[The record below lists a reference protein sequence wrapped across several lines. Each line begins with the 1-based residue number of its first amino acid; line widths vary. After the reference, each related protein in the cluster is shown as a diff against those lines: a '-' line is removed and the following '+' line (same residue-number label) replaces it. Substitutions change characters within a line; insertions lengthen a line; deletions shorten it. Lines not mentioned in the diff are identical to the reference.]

1 MRQIIYDLSDN
12 LKSKYT
18 LPDWRYFDLITEV
31 NDDVDDMFEDLKS
44 INGNYALIARWEFG
58 KKESIRLLSEF
69 MDTIETKNK
78 ERYTKRKNQSNYKAI
93 YKMTQ
98 KQIKDTRKLL
108 IKNMK
113 KLKKKQI
120 TKAKLFRYL

>member
-1 MRQIIYDLSDN
+1 
-12 LKSKYT
+12 
-18 LPDWRYFDLITEV
+18 
-31 NDDVDDMFEDLKS
+31 MFEDLKS